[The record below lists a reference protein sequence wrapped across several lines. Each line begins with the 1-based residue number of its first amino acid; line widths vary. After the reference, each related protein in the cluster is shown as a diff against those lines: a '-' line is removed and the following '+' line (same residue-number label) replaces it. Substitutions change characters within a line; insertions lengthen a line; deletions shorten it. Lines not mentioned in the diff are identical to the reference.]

1 MAQHTNQTLEISDNI
16 LKSYK
21 PLRTASDL
29 DPLLERIG
37 DARFVLLGE
46 ASHGTHEYYT
56 WRTAISKRLIEE
68 KGFSLIAVEGDWP
81 DCYKINRWVKS
92 YEDAG
97 EKIPEVLRSF
107 KRWPTWM
114 WANWEVAALAE
125 WLRNHNEHLAPD
137 KKVGFYGLD
146 VYSLWESMDL
156 VINYLDRED
165 PEVAKLARRAVNC
178 FEPYDEEER
187 AYIRALDKSPEGCR
201 EEVLRLLREVREKA
215 PAYDGDREAGLNAEV
230 NALVMANAE
239 KYYRSMVTFADDS
252 WNVRDQHMVETLNTL
267 MKFHGDDAKV
277 IIWEHNT
284 HIGDARATD
293 MASQGLFNVGQL
305 VRERHK
311 KEDVVLV
318 GFGSY
323 QGEVMAGSAWGA
335 PMQKMPLPEAR
346 FNSVEEILHRDA
358 PEDKLLIFDQGREI
372 SDFFDQWLRHRA
384 IGVVYHP
391 DRERGNYVPTRL
403 SARYDAFLFIDQTK
417 ALHPVY
423 NQPESGIVP
432 DTYPFGL

>member
-1 MAQHTNQTLEISDNI
+1 MAMHTNLTIEVSDNI

-81 DCYKINRWVKS
+81 DCYKINRWVKK
-92 YEDAG
+92 YTDDG
-97 EKIPEVLRSF
+97 EKISDVLKTF

-137 KKVGFYGLD
+137 KKAGFYGLD

-156 VINYLDRED
+156 VVNYLDRED
-165 PEVAKLARRAVNC
+165 PEAAGLARQAVNC

-187 AYIRALDKSPEGCR
+187 AYIRALDRSKEGCR
-201 EEVLRLLREVREKA
+201 EEVLKLLQEVRKKA
-215 PAYDGDREAGLNAEV
+215 PAYDEDREAGLNAEV

-239 KYYRSMVTFADDS
+239 KYYRAMVSFADDS
-252 WNVRDQHMVETLNTL
+252 WNVRDRHMVETLNTL
-267 MKFHGDDAKV
+267 MKFHGADTKV
-277 IIWEHNT
+277 IVWEHNT

-293 MASQGLFNVGQL
+293 MASQGLLNVGQL
-305 VRERHK
+305 VREQQK

-318 GFGSY
+318 GLGSY

-335 PMQKMPLPEAR
+335 PMQKMLVPEAR
-346 FNSVEEILHRDA
+346 PDSVEEILHRNA
-358 PEDKLLIFDQGREI
+358 PEDKLLIFDQEQD
-372 SDFFDQWLRHRA
+372 DFFNQWLRHRA

-391 DRERGNYVPTRL
+391 ERERGNYVPTRL
-403 SARYDAFLFIDQTK
+403 SARYDVFLFIDQTR
-417 ALHPVY
+417 ALHPIY
-423 NQPESGIVP
+423 SQSDSAIVP